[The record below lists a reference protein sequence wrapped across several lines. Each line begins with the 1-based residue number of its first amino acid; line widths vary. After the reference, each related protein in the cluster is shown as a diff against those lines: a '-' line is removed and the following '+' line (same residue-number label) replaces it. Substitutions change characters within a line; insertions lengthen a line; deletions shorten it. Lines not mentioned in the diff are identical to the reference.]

1 MRESLFQYLVDNCG
15 DNQIIIA
22 ENEIPETD
30 NMDYS
35 KAKLIGLRRSGGV
48 SFSIRINRVKNS
60 SLNSR
65 RIEGGLKTSA
75 IINFG
80 NC

>member
-35 KAKLIGLRRSGGV
+35 KAKLIGFGQEEGDREGFLRDSNKP
-48 SFSIRINRVKNS
+48 S
-60 SLNSR
+60 
-65 RIEGGLKTSA
+65 EE
-75 IINFG
+75 
-80 NC
+80 

>member
-35 KAKLIGLRRSGGV
+35 KTKLIGLRRSGGV
-48 SFSIRINRVKNS
+48 SFSIQINRVKNS
-60 SLNSR
+60 R
-65 RIEGGLKTSA
+65 RIEGWLKTSA

>member
-35 KAKLIGLRRSGGV
+35 KTKLIGLRRSGGV
-48 SFSIRINRVKNS
+48 SFSIQINRVKNS

-65 RIEGGLKTSA
+65 RIEGWLKTSA
-75 IINFG
+75 IINFR

>member
-35 KAKLIGLRRSGGV
+35 KTKLIGLRRSGGV
-48 SFSIRINRVKNS
+48 SFSIQINRVKNS

-65 RIEGGLKTSA
+65 RIEGWLKTSA